1 MVQLRK
7 WRPLLKLDG
16 AQPQASYRKIV
27 EGLVSAITEGRLRPG
42 TLLPGTREMAQLL
55 NVNRKTVILAYEEAV
70 TKGWLQ
76 SVQRRG
82 TFVSP
87 QLSIEA
93 VPARGAPPAFALP
106 LHEAPAVAYFT
117 PGEQATALQHQPGA
131 LFFDNGA
138 CDHRLLPQAVLH
150 RYYRKALRHSFTTNT
165 VRHGCESSSQ
175 YLRSALAD
183 MLRHNRSLNV
193 GAEHICLTQGVQ
205 MSLYL
210 AASALLKPGDVVLVE
225 RLSYPPAW
233 EIFRKLGAR
242 LVTVELDEE
251 GCRVDQIDTLCQLHD
266 VRMMYLTPHHQFP
279 TTVSLHA
286 ARRQQLLE
294 LARLHDFC
302 VIEEDYDHEYHFA
315 GRPYLPLASDRLQRH
330 VIYIGSLSKSLGSTF
345 RCSFIVAPP
354 NVIEVLERTAVLT
367 LGQGDAVMQRML
379 ADLINDG
386 ELQKHLRRVSSEY
399 RRRRQTLLSCLHEA
413 FGEQISVQEPEGG
426 LALWVKFA
434 ASIDV
439 EQLAANALA
448 LGLVVR
454 GGRQFSPDG
463 HPENALRLGFASL
476 DTGEIHHAIQRLA
489 QAATGLSAG
498 LGCQAVTDVTPQH
511 QHRDKAAAHQGR
523 GQAQQ
528 HRAAQLVDDL
538 PAEERT

>member
-27 EGLVSAITEGRLRPG
+27 EGLVTAIVEGRLRPG

-55 NVNRKTVILAYEEAV
+55 DVNRKTVILAYEEAV
-70 TKGWLQ
+70 TKGWLE

-82 TFVSP
+82 TFVSTR
-87 QLSIEA
+87 LAAGTLAAHST
-93 VPARGAPPAFALP
+93 PPSFALA
-106 LHEAPAVAYFT
+106 LHEAPAVPYFT
-117 PGEQATALQHQPGA
+117 NSEQVTALQHRPGA

-150 RYYRKALRHSFTTNT
+150 RYYRKALRNSFTTNT

-210 AASALLKPGDVVLVE
+210 TASALLKPGDVVLVE

-233 EIFRKLGAR
+233 EIFRQLGAR
-242 LVTVELDEE
+242 LVTVDLDEE
-251 GCRVDQIDTLCQLHD
+251 GCRVDQIDALCRVHD

-315 GRPYLPLASDRLQRH
+315 GRPYLPLASDRSQRH

-386 ELQKHLRRVSSEY
+386 ELKKHLRRVSTEY
-399 RRRRQTLLSCLHEA
+399 RRRREALLSGLRDA
-413 FGEQISVQEPEGG
+413 FGEQIAVQEPEGG

-434 ASIDV
+434 DTLDV
-439 EQLAANALA
+439 DQLAANALE
-448 LGLVVR
+448 LDLVVR
-454 GGRQFSPDG
+454 GGGQFSPFG
-463 HPENALRLGFASL
+463 HRENALRLGFASL
-476 DTGEIHHAIQRLA
+476 DVDEIRLATQRLA
-489 QAATGLSAG
+489 QAAAL
-498 LGCQAVTDVTPQH
+498 
-511 QHRDKAAAHQGR
+511 
-523 GQAQQ
+523 
-528 HRAAQLVDDL
+528 
-538 PAEERT
+538 

>member
-7 WRPLLKLDG
+7 WRPLLKLDE

-27 EGLVSAITEGRLRPG
+27 EGLVTAITEGRLRPG

-55 NVNRKTVILAYEEAV
+55 DVNRKTVILAYEEAV
-70 TKGWLQ
+70 TKGWLE

-82 TFVSP
+82 TFVST
-87 QLSIEA
+87 QLATGA
-93 VPARGAPPAFALP
+93 VAARSALPSFALA
-106 LHEAPAVAYFT
+106 LSQAPAVAYFT
-117 PGEQATALQHQPGA
+117 ASEQAVELQHQPGA

-150 RYYRKALRHSFTTNT
+150 RYYRNALRNSFTTNT
-165 VRHGCESSSQ
+165 VRHGCDGSSQ

-210 AASALLKPGDVVLVE
+210 TASVLLKPGDVVLVE

-233 EIFRKLGAR
+233 EIFRQLGAR
-242 LVTVELDEE
+242 LVTVDLDEE
-251 GCRVDQIDTLCQLHD
+251 GCRVDQIAPLCRQHN

-286 ARRQQLLE
+286 GRRQQLLE
-294 LARLHDFC
+294 LARVHDFC
-302 VIEEDYDHEYHFA
+302 VIEEDYDHEYHFS
-315 GRPYLPLASDRLQRH
+315 GRPYLPLASDRSQRH

-386 ELQKHLRRVSSEY
+386 ELKKHLRRVSTEY
-399 RRRRQTLLSCLHEA
+399 RRRRQTLLDCLHEA
-413 FGEQISVQEPEGG
+413 FGTLVSVQEPEGE

-434 ASIDV
+434 DSIDV
-439 EQLAANALA
+439 DQLAAKALE
-448 LGLVVR
+448 LDLVVR
-454 GGRQFSPDG
+454 GGRLFSPDG

-476 DTGEIHHAIQRLA
+476 DTDEIRRATQRLA
-489 QAATGLSAG
+489 QAARAI
-498 LGCQAVTDVTPQH
+498 A
-511 QHRDKAAAHQGR
+511 RQG
-523 GQAQQ
+523 
-528 HRAAQLVDDL
+528 
-538 PAEERT
+538 